1 MYYNSHSFHPK
12 AKIRNWSPPL
22 SQVHPEVQVFGYD
35 LTYHTWSPVTAW
47 TSPNSTLF
55 LHPTF
60 FIYSNTA
67 KRISFKNGHLWKATT
82 SHFSGPS
89 PIKCLLSPIYSEFCF
104 RISLPKT
111 PLGYFQ
117 LGHCTDKS
125 LDHFP

>member
-35 LTYHTWSPVTAW
+35 LTYHTWSLVTAW

-67 KRISFKNGHLWKATT
+67 KRISFKNGA
-82 SHFSGPS
+82 PS
-89 PIKCLLSPIYSEFCF
+89 EGNYFPFFWAPFYKMSPPIYSKFCF
-104 RISLPKT
+104 RIFLPKT

-125 LDHFP
+125 LGHFP